1 MLILLITAPLALV
14 VVGRRAFC
22 LTTCRRRG
30 GAIDRHA
37 SWLIPM
43 LMGTLQPFLIITGT
57 AWAMTP
63 IATGQLSK
71 SGYEMI
77 NGPGM
82 LASNVAMG
90 AATLCVALKTKI
102 ATCASWPL
110 RRALPRCW
118 GSPNRR
124 CTGAAKFRRVLI
136 AAMRRR
142 ARWSMP
148 GERAGALR
156 LCLARSCGAA
166 GVYRRKPDEHR
177 PCAGDLRDFHR
188 GDLYPD
194 SVYRL
199 QRCS

>member
-1 MLILLITAPLALV
+1 
-14 VVGRRAFC
+14 
-22 LTTCRRRG
+22 
-30 GAIDRHA
+30 
-37 SWLIPM
+37 M

-124 CTGAAKFRRVLI
+124 CTGAAQVPPGADCRDD
-136 AAMRRR
+136 RRR
-142 ARWSMP
+142 AGSMP
-148 GERAGALR
+148 G
-156 LCLARSCGAA
+156 
-166 GVYRRKPDEHR
+166 
-177 PCAGDLRDFHR
+177 
-188 GDLYPD
+188 
-194 SVYRL
+194 
-199 QRCS
+199 